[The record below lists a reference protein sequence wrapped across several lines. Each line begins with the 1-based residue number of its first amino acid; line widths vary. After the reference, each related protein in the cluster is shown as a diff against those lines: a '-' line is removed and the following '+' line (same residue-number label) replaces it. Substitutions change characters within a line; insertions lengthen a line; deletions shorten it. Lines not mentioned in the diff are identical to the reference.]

1 MAINNIPRSFQF
13 WNNISATPND
23 FNLDAGIYGLVIS
36 AAVPGTGV
44 ILQKL
49 LPDGVTYVAVTAA
62 LVPGIAPAAA
72 AGNFTNL
79 ILPAGQYRLA
89 FGTTTG
95 FTGEIALITKYGR
108 S

>member
-1 MAINNIPRSFQF
+1 MAINNIPRSYQV
-13 WNNISATPND
+13 WANVAATPPD
-23 FNLDAGIYGLVIS
+23 FNLDAGWYGLTLS

-44 ILQKL
+44 TLQKL
-49 LPDGVTYVAVTAA
+49 LPDGVTYVSVTAPI
-62 LVPGIAPAAA
+62 VPGIAPAAA

-95 FTGEIALITKYGR
+95 LTGEIALISRGGSR
-108 S
+108 